1 VRSDG
6 TLFAWGADSQGAL
19 GNGGI
24 DLPTA
29 TPTKVA
35 GLPRI
40 VQVAS
45 GSEHTLA
52 LTGYSGRVYA
62 WGGNDAGQLGDGTT
76 TQRLRPELT
85 TLVGITQI
93 AASALESAAVRSDGT
108 LLTWGN
114 NSWGGLGQGTCC
126 ASNPVPAPVTS
137 LRQVSQVAL
146 GSLYGLAVGSSA
158 FVTVPSLA
166 GDSTAA
172 AAQQLQA
179 AGLVLGTVNKAVDNM
194 CNNLGTV
201 MNQNPIAGTTVSFGS
216 AVSITI
222 GTPPAHPCP

>member
-1 VRSDG
+1 G
-6 TLFAWGADSQGAL
+6 LCAWGPNGREAL

-45 GSEHTLA
+45 GSEHKLA
-52 LTGYSGRVYA
+52 LHGYSGRVYG
-62 WGGNDAGQLGDGTT
+62 WGRNHGGRTGDGTT

-93 AASALESAAVRSDGT
+93 AASASESAAVRSDGT

-126 ASNPVPAPVTS
+126 ASSPVPAP
-137 LRQVSQVAL
+137 
-146 GSLYGLAVGSSA
+146 
-158 FVTVPSLA
+158 
-166 GDSTAA
+166 
-172 AAQQLQA
+172 
-179 AGLVLGTVNKAVDNM
+179 
-194 CNNLGTV
+194 
-201 MNQNPIAGTTVSFGS
+201 
-216 AVSITI
+216 
-222 GTPPAHPCP
+222 